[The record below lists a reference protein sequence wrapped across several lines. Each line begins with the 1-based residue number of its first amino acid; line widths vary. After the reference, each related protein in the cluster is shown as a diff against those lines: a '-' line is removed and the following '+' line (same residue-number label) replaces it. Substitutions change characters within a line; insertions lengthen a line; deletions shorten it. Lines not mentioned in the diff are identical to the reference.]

1 MILLGLLLTLPV
13 LIVVHEYGHY
23 RMARWCGVQ
32 VLRFSVGF
40 GPVLWR
46 RRRGDT
52 EFVLAAIPLG
62 GYVRML
68 DHRESPV
75 PPALAHQAFDRQ
87 PLHRRAAIVAAGPL
101 INLALA
107 VVLYAAAHWIGT
119 EEPMAIVAT
128 PPARSLA
135 AEGGLV
141 AGDWVHAVSDADGEW
156 QDVLSMNDLH
166 WQVTQAV
173 LRGEDLQL
181 QVSDADGAHRRMV
194 PLRLSALAGAEMDA
208 QTLQRIGLG
217 AAYRPPVVVRPT
229 PGGPAE
235 RAGLRAGDR
244 VLSIDGQPMADAQAL
259 IDQVRA
265 HAGTGRPPMRWV
277 VERQGERLELEVVPR
292 VAREGESRVGRV
304 DAAIGSAPR
313 LVTVRLGPWDGL
325 ARGATRTVEMASLS
339 LRMLGRMLTGQAS
352 LRHLSGPLTIGD
364 YAGQSIR
371 LGPSYYLAFL
381 AMVSVS
387 LGVLNLLPLP
397 MLDGGHLM
405 YYLFEGVTGR
415 PVSELWHKW
424 LQRSGAIVL
433 LLMMTIALSNDVAR
447 QLGLQ

>member
-23 RMARWCGVQ
+23 RMARWCGVR

-40 GPVLWR
+40 GPTLWQ

-52 EFVLAAIPLG
+52 EFVVAAVPLG

-75 PPALAHQAFDRQ
+75 PPALAHEAFDRQ

-107 VVLYAAAHWIGT
+107 VMLYAAAHWIGT
-119 EEPMAIVAT
+119 QEPMARVAT
-128 PPARSLA
+128 PPAHSLA
-135 AEGGLV
+135 AEGGLA
-141 AGDWVHAVSDADGEW
+141 AGDWVRAVSDGDGQW
-156 QDVLSMNDLH
+156 QDVLSMSDLQ
-166 WQVTQAV
+166 WKVTEAV
-173 LRGEDLQL
+173 LRGQDLQL
-181 QVSDADGAHRRMV
+181 QVSDADGTHRRMA

-217 AAYRPPVVVRPT
+217 AAFRSPVVVKPA

-235 RAGLRAGDR
+235 RAGLKEGDE
-244 VLSIDGQPMADAQAL
+244 VLSIDGRPTIDAQAL
-259 IDQVRA
+259 IDLVRA
-265 HAGTGRPPMRWV
+265 HASTDRLPMRWV
-277 VERQGERLELEVVPR
+277 VQRQGERLELEVVPR
-292 VAREGESRVGRV
+292 VVREGETPIGRV
-304 DAAIGSAPR
+304 DAAIGGAPR
-313 LVTVRLGPWDGL
+313 LVMVRLGPWEGL
-325 ARGATRTVEMASLS
+325 TRGAQRMVEMAGLS
-339 LRMLGRMLTGQAS
+339 LKMVGRMLTGQSS

-424 LQRSGAIVL
+424 LQRSGAIIL